1 MNLTKTVRK
10 APIDLNMDRQGAA
23 YEDTHKH
30 DPKYDDEDMWVSP
43 WCAATQLD
51 ERKKHGHS

>member
-10 APIDLNMDRQGAA
+10 APIDINMDRQGAA

-30 DPKYDDEDMWVSP
+30 DPKYDDEDMWVS
-43 WCAATQLD
+43 
-51 ERKKHGHS
+51 